1 MADWTFANLSTARVG
16 IASTS
21 YQEQTTSVPENGIVP
36 SVGTRTF
43 QESFGS
49 SFTEITQS
57 RTYQRGKRPGT
68 GQLFPRG
75 VYNK

>member
-16 IASTS
+16 IASTT
-21 YQEQTTSVPENGIVP
+21 YQEQTTNIPENGVQT

-43 QESFGS
+43 QQSFGT

-57 RTYQRGKRPGT
+57 RTYQKGKRPGT